1 MKLRPALKA
10 ILFGVTVVAVLV
22 ALRWADFST
31 LRSVRDFAFDQFQR
45 LAPRS
50 YEPTPVRII
59 DIDERSLKALGQWPW
74 PRTLVAKLSSR
85 LNELGAAVVAFDVL
99 FAEPDRLS
107 PKNIMSGQDSVDPA
121 IIAGLRDNDAVLAAQ
136 FARQPV
142 VLGFATNVDSKA
154 MPKVKAGFAFTGES
168 PLLAPPPLAGATP
181 PLPIL
186 EDAAAGIGDIS
197 MNANADSTVVRTIS
211 LFRSDGK
218 QLYPSLVME
227 ALRVAQGASTYIIA
241 NAPEREGSIA
251 TVRVGDFEVPTTSV
265 GELQIYTSPEKAE
278 RYLSADYVL
287 SGDDAKL
294 RPFIEGNI
302 VLVGTSSAGLL
313 DIRTTTL
320 GQNVPGVS
328 LHAQAIEQI
337 LTKNFLTRPD
347 WADGLEIIGVAL
359 LGLAVVLLTALVSP
373 WIAVTTGTAVS
384 GAALLASWAAFRN
397 GGLLIDPTYPVATA
411 LLSQFAVM
419 GFRFLTTDQERRHI
433 RKAFSQHVSP
443 AVLARAEN
451 QPEAMLLGGVDREI
465 TLMFMDIRDFTTIS
479 EGMPPTDLVSFL
491 NKLLTGLSRHVM
503 ASDGTLDKFIGDSI
517 MAFWNAPV
525 DVAEHP
531 VRAALCALA
540 MRETLRE
547 MNEQDA
553 LGLGRPLAIGIG
565 INTGIACV
573 GNMGAESRFNYSAVG
588 DAVNTTARIE
598 AASKELAFDILVS
611 ASTAERLKGF
621 AMLEAGS
628 HALKGKSERIRLY
641 LLLGDAK
648 LAQTPEFQK
657 LHEVHA
663 NILKALPGAPAARA
677 KMLCTEAI
685 QAASSIKL
693 DLRRFYDRLVAGNLH

>member
-1 MKLRPALKA
+1 
-10 ILFGVTVVAVLV
+10 
-22 ALRWADFST
+22 
-31 LRSVRDFAFDQFQR
+31 
-45 LAPRS
+45 
-50 YEPTPVRII
+50 
-59 DIDERSLKALGQWPW
+59 
-74 PRTLVAKLSSR
+74 
-85 LNELGAAVVAFDVL
+85 
-99 FAEPDRLS
+99 
-107 PKNIMSGQDSVDPA
+107 
-121 IIAGLRDNDAVLAAQ
+121 
-136 FARQPV
+136 
-142 VLGFATNVDSKA
+142 
-154 MPKVKAGFAFTGES
+154 
-168 PLLAPPPLAGATP
+168 
-181 PLPIL
+181 
-186 EDAAAGIGDIS
+186 
-197 MNANADSTVVRTIS
+197 MNAAADSTVVRTIS

-251 TVRVGDFEVPTTSV
+251 MVRVGDVEVPTTSA
-265 GELQIYTSPEKAE
+265 GELQIYTSPERAD
-278 RYLSADYVL
+278 RYVSASDIL
-287 SGDDAKL
+287 SGDETEL
-294 RPFIEGNI
+294 RPLIEGNI

-337 LTKNFLTRPD
+337 LTKNFLNRPD
-347 WADGLEIIGVAL
+347 WADGLEILGVAL

-373 WIAVTTGTAVS
+373 WIAVTTGTAVA
-384 GAALLASWAAFRN
+384 GAALLVSWLAFRN

-433 RKAFSQHVSP
+433 RKAFSQQVSP

-479 EGMPPTDLVSFL
+479 EGMPPTELVSFL

-503 ASDGTLDKFIGDSI
+503 ASEGTLDKFIGDSI

-540 MRETLRE
+540 MRDTLRE

-565 INTGIACV
+565 LNTGIACV

-598 AASKELAFDILVS
+598 AASKDLAFDILVS

-621 AMLEAGS
+621 ALLDAGS
-628 HALKGKSERIRLY
+628 HALKGKSERIRLF

-648 LAQTPEFQK
+648 LAQTPEFQELHKIHAK
-657 LHEVHA
+657 L
-663 NILKALPGAPAARA
+663 LKALPAAPATETRILRA
-677 KMLCTEAI
+677 EAI
-685 QAASSIKL
+685 KVANSVIPGLEKFYSRLSKASL
-693 DLRRFYDRLVAGNLH
+693 P

>member
-10 ILFGVTVVAVLV
+10 ILFGVTVVTLLV

-45 LAPRS
+45 LAPRP

-59 DIDERSLKALGQWPW
+59 DIDERALKTLGQWPW
-74 PRTLVAKLSSR
+74 PRTLVSKLSSR
-85 LNELGAAVVAFDVL
+85 LNDLGAAVVAFDVL

-107 PKNIMSGQDSVDPA
+107 PKNIMAEQDSVDPA

-136 FARQPV
+136 FALQPI
-142 VLGFATNVDSKA
+142 VLGFATNVDSQV

-186 EDAAAGIGDIS
+186 EDAVAGIGDIS
-197 MNANADSTVVRTIS
+197 MNAAADSTVVRTIS

-251 TVRVGDFEVPTTSV
+251 TVRVGDMEVPTTSA
-265 GELQIYTSPEKAE
+265 GELQIYTSPERAD
-278 RYLSADYVL
+278 RYVSASDVL
-287 SGDDAKL
+287 SGDDATL
-294 RPFIEGNI
+294 RPLIEGNI

-347 WADGLEIIGVAL
+347 WADGLEIIAVAL

-384 GAALLASWAAFRN
+384 GAALLASWLAFRN
-397 GGLLIDPTYPVATA
+397 GGLLIDPTFPVATA

-433 RKAFSQHVSP
+433 RKAFSQQVSP

-503 ASDGTLDKFIGDSI
+503 ASEGTLDKFIGDSI

-565 INTGIACV
+565 LNTGIACV
-573 GNMGAESRFNYSAVG
+573 GNMGAENRFNYSAVG
-588 DAVNTTARIE
+588 DAVNTAARIE

-628 HALKGKSERIRLY
+628 HALKGKSERIRLF

-648 LAQTPEFQK
+648 MEHTSKFQELHKIHVK
-657 LHEVHA
+657 L
-663 NILKALPGAPAARA
+663 LKALPAAPVAEVKTLRA
-677 KMLCTEAI
+677 EAI
-685 QAASSIKL
+685 EAANSVMPGLEK
-693 DLRRFYDRLVAGNLH
+693 FYTRLANDH

>member
-10 ILFGVTVVAVLV
+10 ILFGVAVVALLV
-22 ALRWADFST
+22 VLRWADFST
-31 LRSVRDFAFDQFQR
+31 LRSARDFAFDQFQR
-45 LAPRS
+45 LAPRA

-59 DIDERSLKALGQWPW
+59 DIDERALKNLGQWPW

-85 LNELGAAVVAFDVL
+85 LNGLGAAVVAFDIL

-107 PKNIMSGQDSVDPA
+107 PKNIMVEQDSVDPA

-136 FARQPV
+136 FALQPV
-142 VLGFATNVDSKA
+142 VLGFATNVDSKV

-168 PLLAPPPLAGATP
+168 PLLAPPPLAGTTP
-181 PLPIL
+181 PLSVL

-197 MNANADSTVVRTIS
+197 MNAAADSTVVRTIS

-251 TVRVGDFEVPTTSV
+251 TVRVGDFEVPTTSA
-265 GELQIYTSPEKAE
+265 GELQIYISPERAD
-278 RYLSADYVL
+278 RYVSASDVL
-287 SGDDAKL
+287 SGDEAKL
-294 RPFIEGNI
+294 RPLIEGNI

-337 LTKNFLTRPD
+337 LTRNFLSRPD
-347 WADGLEIIGVAL
+347 WADGLEVIGIAL

-373 WIAVTTGTAVS
+373 WIAVTTGTAVA
-384 GAALLASWAAFRN
+384 GAALLASWLAFRN
-397 GGLLIDPTYPVATA
+397 AGLLIDPTYPVATA
-411 LLSQFAVM
+411 LVSQFAVM

-491 NKLLTGLSRHVM
+491 NKLLSGLSRHVM
-503 ASDGTLDKFIGDSI
+503 ASEGTLDKFIGDSI

-525 DVAEHP
+525 DVAGHP
-531 VRAALCALA
+531 VRAAHCALA

-611 ASTAERLKGF
+611 GSTAEKLKGF
-621 AMLEAGS
+621 AMLDAGS
-628 HALKGKSERIRLY
+628 HALKGKSERIRLF

-657 LHEVHA
+657 LHAAHA
-663 NILKALPGAPAARA
+663 KLLMGLPGVEAKILRA
-677 KMLCTEAI
+677 EAI
-685 QAASSIKL
+685 DAASSFRP
-693 DLRRFYDRLVAGNLH
+693 DLKKFYDRLSASGLT